1 MRSKQLTYEDVKVGM
16 EIPPLVK
23 ETSPRMS
30 AEWAGA
36 SGDYDP
42 IHYDRA
48 YARLRRFPDAVVNGR
63 LKVAWLIQLM
73 TNWIGD
79 EGRLKKL
86 GCQHR
91 GMDIIGEPVTCK
103 GVVTKKYV
111 ENGDHLVDCDI
122 WTENPKGE
130 KTSPGKAIVMLP
142 LKED

>member
-1 MRSKQLTYEDVKVGM
+1 MNRKQLIYEDVEVGT

-23 ETSPRMS
+23 ETSPRIS

-42 IHYDRA
+42 IHYDSE
-48 YARLRRFPDAVVNGR
+48 YAKKRRFPSAVVNGR

-79 EGRLKKL
+79 EGVLKKI

-91 GMDIIGEPVTCK
+91 GTDIIGDPVTCR
-103 GVVTKKYV
+103 GVVSRKYV
-111 ENGDHLVDCDI
+111 ENDEHLVECEI
-122 WTENPKGE
+122 WTENTRGQ
-130 KTSPGKAIVMLP
+130 KTAPGKAVAMLP
-142 LKED
+142 SKA

>member
-1 MRSKQLTYEDVKVGM
+1 MMPKQLFYEDVKEGM
-16 EIPPLVK
+16 EIPSLVK

-30 AEWAGA
+30 VEWAGA

-42 IHYDRA
+42 IHYDRD
-48 YARLRRFPDAVVNGR
+48 YARKRRFPDAVVNGR

-73 TNWIGD
+73 SNWIGD
-79 EGRLKKL
+79 EGRLKKI

-91 GMDIIGEPVTCK
+91 GMDIIGDPVKCK

-111 ENGDHLVDCDI
+111 EDGEHLVECDI

-130 KTSPGKAIVMLP
+130 KTAPGKATVALP
-142 LKED
+142 SRV